1 MAFAADRGLAAE
13 VTSPKRM
20 MTIKTIVA
28 ISPIWPV
35 WTVAIEA
42 VSVGTPIWTI
52 AVEAISVRTPRTPI
66 WTIAIKGIWSPIG
79 GSVVSEGRSC
89 EARTWAAYTAS

>member
-52 AVEAISVRTPRTPI
+52 A
-66 WTIAIKGIWSPIG
+66 IKGIWSPIG

>member
-28 ISPIWPV
+28 ISPIRPV

-42 VSVGTPIWTI
+42 VSVGGPIWTT
-52 AVEAISVRTPRTPI
+52 VEAVRVGTPRTPI

-79 GSVVSEGRSC
+79 GPVVSEGRSC
-89 EARTWAAYTAS
+89 EAKTWAAYTAS